1 MSEII
6 LTQFV
11 DPTANVM
18 FTGYQHAYKLYLS
31 DNYKNVPKMAFMYF
45 VKFNVNSQ
53 ITNLVTSDWDPR
65 FTALL
70 TKSISLPKFKMA
82 TETINQYNRKTNVQ
96 TKITYDSV
104 QLELH
109 DDRGGGANGFW
120 QNYYKYYYADSRYG
134 DASSK
139 IKVNTAYS
147 DSKYGVNDYTYGL
160 NTTPDLKGGGQPYFL
175 DSIDIFLLHK
185 NNISGS
191 GDYTKITLINPLI
204 SSWEHDQLSQS
215 EGNKIMANKMSIV
228 YEDVIYETGT
238 ILNVDSGVSLF
249 EDVAVYDKT
258 RSPPPNSMIEPKEII
273 ENDYVGKTY
282 IKTIPNFEYYRQQQ
296 QHRSISL
303 GEILT
308 SINKVK
314 LLIQQPRQAWNV
326 YGVNIKNILVGS
338 AIGKISA
345 TQINLTKPSA
355 NPQQGTVTK
364 ITEITNQGSQNA

>member
-1 MSEII
+1 MATI
-6 LTQFV
+6 TKNNFV
-11 DPTANVM
+11 GPTGDVI
-18 FTGYQHAYKLYLS
+18 FYGYQHAHQLYLS

-45 VKFNVNSQ
+45 VKFNVNPQ

-70 TKSISLPKFKMA
+70 TKSVSLPKFKMA

-96 TKITYDSV
+96 TKLTYDPV

-109 DDRGGGANGFW
+109 DDRGGGTNGFW

-139 IKVNTAYS
+139 IKVTTAYS
-147 DSKYGVNDYTYGL
+147 DNKYGVNDYTYGL
-160 NTTPDLKGGGQPYFL
+160 NTTPDLKGSGQPYFL

-185 NNISGS
+185 NSIKGS

-228 YEDVIYETGT
+228 YEDVIYETGS
-238 ILNVDSGVSLF
+238 ILNVDSGISLF
-249 EDVAVYDKT
+249 EDPAVYDNT
-258 RSPPPNSMIEPKEII
+258 NTPPPNVIREPKDIV

-296 QHRSISL
+296 QKSISL

-338 AIGKISA
+338 VVGKVSA
-345 TQINLTKPSA
+345 TQINLTKPST